1 MQEREAAGGAA
12 EDDCSILR
20 KGVRIMKKRMMALLM
35 AGVMLFAMAGCSSSS
50 SDSSTGTEEATE
62 EAEEVEEVTFELE
75 SEFEPDSSYDYY
87 TIIEYTVEGFDPMVL
102 MVCRNAAG
110 TEYDIQ
116 CTFFGDPQHV
126 VVEVDG
132 DEMEVTLD
140 KTGFMAGDAP
150 DMVQAAIDND
160 AWAAIN

>member
-1 MQEREAAGGAA
+1 
-12 EDDCSILR
+12 
-20 KGVRIMKKRMMALLM
+20 MKKRVMALLM
-35 AGVMLFAMAGCSSSS
+35 AGVMMFAAVGCSSSS
-50 SDSSTGTEEATE
+50 SSSSSSDSEETTEEA
-62 EAEEVEEVTFELE
+62 AEEEEVTFELE

-102 MVCRNAAG
+102 MVCKNAAG

-116 CTFFGDPQHV
+116 CTFFDDPQHV
-126 VVEVDG
+126 VVSVDG

-140 KTGFMAGDAP
+140 KTGFMAGDGP

-160 AWAAIN
+160 VWAAID